1 MTPTIAVFLPETLK
15 TVDPPKR
22 WRFRS
27 HGMTRSP
34 DDARSFVPKGN
45 HVFGGKKE
53 ENGIKN
59 GERKLCW
66 QSFEGEMSHRTKNKS
81 LERSSSLSLS
91 LLFSGVQTDVEEKSQ
106 RNFNFGF
113 EFFSNLSPA
122 EQSRAPGRG
131 GGRSWSC
138 CPSLSTAQEKHRSK
152 TSKA

>member
-1 MTPTIAVFLPETLK
+1 MCLVEKRKKTASKMERESFAGKALKVRCHTAPRTRAWNALP
-15 TVDPPKR
+15 
-22 WRFRS
+22 
-27 HGMTRSP
+27 
-34 DDARSFVPKGN
+34 
-45 HVFGGKKE
+45 
-53 ENGIKN
+53 
-59 GERKLCW
+59 
-66 QSFEGEMSHRTKNKS
+66 
-81 LERSSSLSLS
+81 LSLS

-152 TSKA
+152 TSKAKLDESSYQPWQDPNLNCRLTARKVQWPDLQYSSCWTAFKNEPNP